1 MSLLQ
6 VKKRNLIYSEVIKRG
21 LPRRYDRLHDNLEL
35 MADVFDTVIFFDY
48 FFDIIAL
55 LVRSMTK
62 RNYSPRINKLAS
74 KCFFMQVAL
83 YLSVSSLINGVKTD
97 SVPWWMVGYTLLIMH
112 YLLKMYQVRE
122 IST

>member
-62 RNYSPRINKLAS
+62 RNYSPRIN
-74 KCFFMQVAL
+74 
-83 YLSVSSLINGVKTD
+83 
-97 SVPWWMVGYTLLIMH
+97 
-112 YLLKMYQVRE
+112 
-122 IST
+122 

>member
-1 MSLLQ
+1 
-6 VKKRNLIYSEVIKRG
+6 
-21 LPRRYDRLHDNLEL
+21 
-35 MADVFDTVIFFDY
+35 
-48 FFDIIAL
+48 
-55 LVRSMTK
+55 
-62 RNYSPRINKLAS
+62 
-74 KCFFMQVAL
+74 MQVAL